1 MQPKLIILDLNKTLI
16 HENSWLDLNLAL
28 GVTQAEDDILMSW
41 AEQSIV
47 TDEVGQGILC
57 EIYKQRGDVSRTNIE
72 SILKNYTYIDGALEI
87 VRELL
92 AREYQLA
99 LVSGAMDILV
109 AHVAEELGIQHW
121 RAGNTF
127 IFNSADKLERIDA
140 PIHDATNKADQAQEI
155 CNELNIKISDCVAIG
170 DGAND
175 IELFNRTGHGVTF
188 TGSKIADKAEYVID
202 SLRELLT
209 IIK

>member
-1 MQPKLIILDLNKTLI
+1 MQPKLIIFDLNKTLI

-28 GVTQAEDDILMSW
+28 GVTQAEDDILVSW
-41 AEQSIV
+41 AEQSII

-57 EIYKQRGDVSRTNIE
+57 EIYKQRGDVSRANIE
-72 SILKNYTYIDGALEI
+72 SILKNYTYIDGAIET
-87 VRELL
+87 VKELL
-92 AREYQLA
+92 ARGYQLA
-99 LVSGAMDILV
+99 LVSGAMDVLV
-109 AHVAEELGIQHW
+109 SHVANELGIQHW

-127 IFNSADKLERIDA
+127 IFNSEDKLMHIEA

-155 CNELNIKISDCVAIG
+155 CSELKIKISDCVSIG

-175 IELFNRTGHGVTF
+175 IELFNRSGHGVTF
-188 TGSKIADKAEYVID
+188 TGSKIADKSEYVID
-202 SLRELLT
+202 SLHELLT